1 MNKFKRGIC
10 VALCVLSSAAWAQ
23 DLGIDVSDPD
33 VDRSFGFEE
42 KTSLD
47 VVSHEDEPATLNRGS
62 TFNRNLL
69 KNVQDNTLGLRY
81 EERDVYYRMLK
92 LAQVTPL
99 GKLESSAAK
108 FRERRW
114 QSSSIASKRKLS
126 EFSSFIDLFENPQ
139 KDRGQPVSL
148 HGVLRKLTKYD
159 PGRNAEGIT
168 DVYEGWIYPDE
179 SQGNPAVIVFS
190 SKPDKLPLTGDMT
203 EEIRVTGYFLKMYGY
218 EAQDVPRKAPL
229 LLAGEVEWRR
239 RSKGYVA
246 ESLPLE
252 VYLLTGLVVM
262 MLGYSL
268 WQAGNRSLVGH
279 SRSHSEI
286 DFSTFPQMV
295 HPTTP
300 PPVLRETDDASKRDV
315 RDLAEAQ
322 IRPEVL

>member
-10 VALCVLSSAAWAQ
+10 VALCVLSSASWAQ

-139 KDRGQPVSL
+139 KYRGQPVSL

-168 DVYEGWIYPDE
+168 DVSEGWIYPDE

-218 EAQDVPRKAPL
+218 QVGPIILGMILGPL
-229 LLAGEVEWRR
+229 MDRSYRQAMISAEGHMGQFVGEFFTSPLSAVILLALV
-239 RSKGYVA
+239 
-246 ESLPLE
+246 LT
-252 VYLLTGLVVM
+252 LLSQTPA
-262 MLGYSL
+262 
-268 WQAGNRSLVGH
+268 WQRYRGS
-279 SRSHSEI
+279 
-286 DFSTFPQMV
+286 
-295 HPTTP
+295 
-300 PPVLRETDDASKRDV
+300 
-315 RDLAEAQ
+315 
-322 IRPEVL
+322 